1 MADER
6 YTFEQARL
14 RLEEIAV
21 QARKKDTTLEK
32 SLDLL
37 EEGARLALMCTE
49 LVDHT
54 DFGDT
59 VQSQS
64 AVQSSDE
71 PVADDVPAG
80 EGSSDEEDVAVAELR
95 DAADTTGE
103 PADAEHGS
111 SSSS

>member
-1 MADER
+1 MGDER

-37 EEGARLALMCTE
+37 EEGARLALMCTD

-59 VQSQS
+59 AQ
-64 AVQSSDE
+64 ASSDQRMDDASDE
-71 PVADDVPAG
+71 GPDTVAESVADGTPVSEGDGSMDDAEEPTRTED
-80 EGSSDEEDVAVAELR
+80 EGSSV
-95 DAADTTGE
+95 
-103 PADAEHGS
+103 S
-111 SSSS
+111 